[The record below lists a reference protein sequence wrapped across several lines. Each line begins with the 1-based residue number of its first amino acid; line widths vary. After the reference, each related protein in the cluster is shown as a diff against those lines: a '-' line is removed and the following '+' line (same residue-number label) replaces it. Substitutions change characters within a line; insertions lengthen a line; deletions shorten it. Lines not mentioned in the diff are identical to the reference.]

1 MDELNEQARAPHT
14 QDLLIVHYK
23 SHYTTGHSAELV
35 PSLCVVDFGPAAARA
50 RFFVQDLR
58 DRVAK
63 AVARGGARRAPQVA
77 S

>member
-50 RFFVQDLR
+50 RFLFKIYLIVLPKPLPAAAL
-58 DRVAK
+58 V
-63 AVARGGARRAPQVA
+63 VRRR
-77 S
+77 